1 MAAFRKILAFF
12 VIILFGFPILFGVI
26 WAVGLT
32 KAAVSPEFVSE
43 LPQEIIAEVPKLT
56 DDLFREAQDE
66 HIIRDDNT
74 RAWFQAAAETGI
86 SPRELMVEIGLMA
99 WMEDELSRGLEE
111 LGDVLRGRRR
121 PRDIKISLL
130 PLQDALRHEAIDHY
144 IAAVLEK
151 LPPCD
156 AQGLEDWAEAIDRDL
171 HWWEL
176 PACRPD
182 VPFAMNILREER
194 LEAIEDMD
202 DEINIMENAEGP
214 RIPFSQMI
222 TAFSYGLFFIP
233 GVILLIAAFIAATSP
248 GGFFRWL
255 GMSTLLCS
263 LLPLLLALLVRSTT
277 SLALKFYPYAMW
289 ESGASEL
296 EELIL
301 DKIIWIPH
309 EILHHLFTP
318 VIAIAGSL
326 CILGIVIFAVSFL
339 VAGGQKPQPQQRKPV
354 TKPSPAPQVESIT
367 PLPPAAL
374 EKEIPSDARSSSETE
389 E

>member
-12 VIILFGFPILFGVI
+12 IIVLFGFPILFGVI

-43 LPQEIIAEVPKLT
+43 LPQEIIAEVPKLA

-66 HIIRDDNT
+66 HIIRNKNT
-74 RAWFQAAAETGI
+74 RAWFRAAAETGV
-86 SPRELMVEIGLMA
+86 SPRELMAEIGLLA

-121 PRDIKISLL
+121 PRDITISLI
-130 PLQDALRHEAIDHY
+130 PLQNALRHGALDRY
-144 IAAVLEK
+144 LAAVMEK
-151 LPPCD
+151 LPLCD
-156 AQGLEDWAEAIDRDL
+156 AQGLEEWADAIDRDL
-171 HWWEL
+171 DWWEL
-176 PACRPD
+176 PACRPV
-182 VPFAMNILREER
+182 VPLAMSILREKR

-233 GVILLIAAFIAATSP
+233 GVLLLIAALIAATSP
-248 GGFFRWL
+248 GGFFRWF
-255 GMSTLLCS
+255 GMSILIS
-263 LLPLLLALLVRSTT
+263 SILPLLLALLVRNTT
-277 SLALKFYPYAMW
+277 ALALKFYPYAMW
-289 ESGASEL
+289 DSGTSEL

-301 DKIIWIPH
+301 DKLIWIPH

-318 VIAIAGSL
+318 VVTIAGSL
-326 CILGIVIFAVSFL
+326 CILGLVIFAVSFL
-339 VAGGQKPQPQQRKPV
+339 VAGGQRPQTQQRTPAPKP
-354 TKPSPAPQVESIT
+354 TPAPQADTET
-367 PLPPAAL
+367 PAPSTAL
-374 EKEIPSDARSSSETE
+374 SKEIPSDTREPSESDG
-389 E
+389 